1 MTYDLLDTFKKYFKD
16 DKVIIDTYELADGYY
31 YVFDEQN
38 NFEKMQ
44 VVKGQADNYEFEKY
58 IKIRDFYSKYIAS
71 NKALDTSYTEEINN
85 HKYTMLKKICSNNIY
100 TLFFKNKSVLGICNK
115 DAEKDA
121 VPIEI
126 FKKGIEKYYESLLK
140 LGTTTKEK
148 ILINE
153 KYTEEE
159 IKINKEKILKA
170 FDEVYKNLEKEE
182 MPKETWV
189 KIFIKQNT
197 EEYKRV
203 SNIYIKTKLF
213 NTNDNNIK
221 IGEKTYG
228 SNNYNYG
235 LNSKKPYLELKSTP
249 FKVGSFIDDTN
260 IEIMNKMYIW
270 LYNNSAGKDML
281 KLPTDWSF
289 NGIPKEEQ
297 EIKDKNA
304 FIIKVAGNNG
314 NARIDDYRYIS
325 KYNTRIREFTCK
337 NYLEKEQKKTFE
349 TESIYGLRWYTNN
362 IWIAENEESTR
373 NYIKDAYTDYDQ
385 RISKSMLSN
394 WKKEILKQYKEIF
407 LELFEEEN
415 PENFINKLDQIA
427 IEIIEKMYV
436 ENLSQ
441 KKKYINN
448 PRKAFNLWI
457 AYKEYFNKEGEDEG
471 MKINNLQ
478 SQCEEI
484 IEQKGK
490 IETDEQYYFLAG
502 QVAYYLLNQS
512 KAEKLTQD
520 VTEPFIKANT
530 VKKLKE
536 EIEFLYTKYNYNIY
550 LNHPKFNN
558 ILSQILLQEPE
569 EKIKDNKKI
578 ILAGILANNLF
589 YSKQEKINNGG
600 NEDGKNE

>member
-1 MTYDLLDTFKKYFKD
+1 M
-16 DKVIIDTYELADGYY
+16 
-31 YVFDEQN
+31 
-38 NFEKMQ
+38 
-44 VVKGQADNYEFEKY
+44 
-58 IKIRDFYSKYIAS
+58 
-71 NKALDTSYTEEINN
+71 
-85 HKYTMLKKICSNNIY
+85 
-100 TLFFKNKSVLGICNK
+100 
-115 DAEKDA
+115 
-121 VPIEI
+121 
-126 FKKGIEKYYESLLK
+126 
-140 LGTTTKEK
+140 
-148 ILINE
+148 
-153 KYTEEE
+153 
-159 IKINKEKILKA
+159 
-170 FDEVYKNLEKEE
+170 
-182 MPKETWV
+182 V

-203 SNIYIKTKLF
+203 SKIYIKTKLF

-228 SNNYNYG
+228 SNIYNYG

-289 NGIPKEEQ
+289 NGIPKEDQ

-349 TESIYGLRWYTNN
+349 TESIYGLRRYTNN

-415 PENFINKLDQIA
+415 PKNFINKLDQIA

-536 EIEFLYTKYNYNIY
+536 ELEFLYTKYNYNIY

-600 NEDGKNE
+600 NEDGKDE

>member
-1 MTYDLLDTFKKYFKD
+1 MTYDLLDTFKKYFEE

-44 VVKGQADNYEFEKY
+44 VIKGQADNYELEKY

-71 NKALDTSYTEEINN
+71 NKALDTSYTEEINS

-100 TLFFKNKSVLGICNK
+100 TLFFKNKSLSGICSK

-121 VPIEI
+121 VPIDV

-140 LGTTTKEK
+140 LGTTAKEK
-148 ILINE
+148 ILIEE

-159 IKINKEKILKA
+159 IKTNKEKILKA
-170 FDEVYKNLEKEE
+170 FDEVYKDLEKEE
-182 MPKETWV
+182 MPKETWI
-189 KIFIKQNT
+189 KIFLNQNT

-213 NTNDNNIK
+213 NTNDSNIK

-270 LYNNSAGKDML
+270 LYNNAAGKDML

-297 EIKDKNA
+297 EIKDKNT

-325 KYNTRIREFTCK
+325 KYNTKIREFTCK
-337 NYLEKEQKKTFE
+337 NYLEKEQKKTFR
-349 TESIYGLRWYTNN
+349 TENIYGLRWYTNN
-362 IWIAENEESTR
+362 IWIAENEECTR

-394 WKKEILKQYKEIF
+394 WKKEILKEYKDIF

-415 PENFINKLDQIA
+415 PKNFINKLDQIA

-441 KKKYINN
+441 KKKYLNN

-569 EKIKDNKKI
+569 EKIKDNKKT

-589 YSKQEKINNGG
+589 YSKQEKIDNGG
-600 NEDGKNE
+600 NEDGKDE

>member
-1 MTYDLLDTFKKYFKD
+1 MTYDLLDTFKKYFED

-31 YVFDEQN
+31 YIFDEQN
-38 NFEKMQ
+38 NFKKMQ
-44 VVKGQADNYEFEKY
+44 VLKGQADNYELEKY

-415 PENFINKLDQIA
+415 PKNFINKLDQIA

>member
-1 MTYDLLDTFKKYFKD
+1 MTYDLLDTFKKYFEE
-16 DKVIIDTYELADGYY
+16 DKVIIDTYELADGFY

-44 VVKGQADNYEFEKY
+44 VIKGQADNYELEKY

-71 NKALDTSYTEEINN
+71 NKALDTSYTEEISG

-100 TLFFKNKSVLGICNK
+100 TLFFKNKSLLGICSK

-121 VPIEI
+121 VPIDV

-140 LGTTTKEK
+140 LGATAKEK
-148 ILINE
+148 ILIEE

-159 IKINKEKILKA
+159 IKTNKEKILKA
-170 FDEVYKNLEKEE
+170 FDEVYKDLEKEE
-182 MPKETWV
+182 MPKETWI
-189 KIFIKQNT
+189 KIFLNQNT

-213 NTNDNNIK
+213 NTNDSNIK

-270 LYNNSAGKDML
+270 LYNNAAGKDML

-297 EIKDKNA
+297 EIKDKNT
-304 FIIKVAGNNG
+304 FIIKVVGNNG

-325 KYNTRIREFTCK
+325 KYNTKIREFTCK
-337 NYLEKEQKKTFE
+337 NYLEKEQKKTFR
-349 TESIYGLRWYTNN
+349 TENIYGLRWYTNN
-362 IWIAENEESTR
+362 IWIAENEECTR

-394 WKKEILKQYKEIF
+394 WKKEILKEYKDIF

-415 PENFINKLDQIA
+415 PKNFINKLDQIA

-441 KKKYINN
+441 KKKYLNN

-457 AYKEYFNKEGEDEG
+457 AYKEYFNKEGVDEG

-569 EKIKDNKKI
+569 EKIKDNKKT

-589 YSKQEKINNGG
+589 YSKQEKIDNGG

>member
-1 MTYDLLDTFKKYFKD
+1 MTYDLLDTFKKYFEE

-44 VVKGQADNYEFEKY
+44 VIKGQSDDYELEKY

-71 NKALDTSYTEEINN
+71 NKALDTSYTEEING

-100 TLFFKNKSVLGICNK
+100 TLFFKNKSLLGICSK

-121 VPIEI
+121 VPRDV

-140 LGTTTKEK
+140 LGTTAKEK
-148 ILINE
+148 ILIEE

-159 IKINKEKILKA
+159 IKTNKEKILKA
-170 FDEVYKNLEKEE
+170 FDEVYKDLEKEE
-182 MPKETWV
+182 MPKEIWV
-189 KIFIKQNT
+189 KIFLKQNT

-249 FKVGSFIDDTN
+249 FKVGSFIDDAN

-270 LYNNSAGKDML
+270 LYNNAAGKDML

-325 KYNTRIREFTCK
+325 KYNTKIREFTCK
-337 NYLEKEQKKTFE
+337 NYLEKEQKIIFQ

-362 IWIAENEESTR
+362 IWIAENEECTR

-394 WKKEILKQYKEIF
+394 WKKEILKEYKDIF
-407 LELFEEEN
+407 FELFEEEN
-415 PENFINKLDQIA
+415 PKNFINKIDQIA

-441 KKKYINN
+441 KKKYLNN

-502 QVAYYLLNQS
+502 QAAYYLLNQS

-536 EIEFLYTKYNYNIY
+536 EIEFLYSKYNYNIY

-569 EKIKDNKKI
+569 EKIKDNKKT

-589 YSKQEKINNGG
+589 YSKQEKIDNGG

>member
-1 MTYDLLDTFKKYFKD
+1 MTYDLLDTFKKYFEE

-44 VVKGQADNYEFEKY
+44 VIKGQADNYELEKY
-58 IKIRDFYSKYIAS
+58 IKTRDFYSKYITA
-71 NKALDTSYTEEINN
+71 NKVLDTGCTEEINS
-85 HKYTMLKKICSNNIY
+85 HKYTTRKKIFSNNQY
-100 TLFFKNKSVLGICNK
+100 TLFFKNRSLLGICSK
-115 DAEKDA
+115 DAEKNA
-121 VPIEI
+121 IPIDI

-140 LGTTTKEK
+140 LGTKAKEK
-148 ILINE
+148 LLIE
-153 KYTEEE
+153 KKYTEEE
-159 IKINKEKILKA
+159 IKTNKEKMLKA
-170 FDEVYKNLEKEE
+170 FYEVYKDLEKEE
-182 MPKETWV
+182 MTKETWI
-189 KIFIKQNT
+189 KIFLKQNI

-203 SNIYIKTKLF
+203 SKIYIKTKIF
-213 NTNDNNIK
+213 NTNDKNIK
-221 IGEKTYG
+221 IGEETYG
-228 SNNYNYG
+228 SNNYNFG
-235 LNSKKPYLELKSTP
+235 LNNNKPYLELKSTP
-249 FKVGSFIDDTN
+249 FKVGSLVKDTD
-260 IEIMNKMYIW
+260 IEIINKMYIW
-270 LYNNSAGKDML
+270 LYNNAAGKDML

-289 NGIPKEEQ
+289 YGTPKEEQ
-297 EIKDKNA
+297 EIRDKNA
-304 FIIKVAGNNG
+304 FMIKVTSDNG

-325 KYNTRIREFTCK
+325 KYNTKIREFTCK
-337 NYLEKEQKKTFE
+337 NYLEKEQKKTFQ
-349 TESIYGLRWYTNN
+349 TENIYELRSYTNN
-362 IWIAENEESTR
+362 IWIAENEKCTKD
-373 NYIKDAYTDYDQ
+373 YIKGGYNEYDQ
-385 RISKSMLSN
+385 SKTKLSN
-394 WKKEILKQYKEIF
+394 WKKDILKKYKDIF

-415 PENFINKLDQIA
+415 PKNFINKLDQIA

-436 ENLSQ
+436 ENLNQ
-441 KKKYINN
+441 KKEYLNN

-536 EIEFLYTKYNYNIY
+536 EIDFLYRKYNYNIY

-558 ILSQILLQEPE
+558 IYSQILLQEPE
-569 EKIKDNKKI
+569 EKIKDNKEI
-578 ILAGILANNLF
+578 ILAGILSNNLF
-589 YSKQEKINNGG
+589 YSKQEKIDNGG
-600 NEDGKNE
+600 NEDGKDE

>member
-1 MTYDLLDTFKKYFKD
+1 M
-16 DKVIIDTYELADGYY
+16 
-31 YVFDEQN
+31 
-38 NFEKMQ
+38 
-44 VVKGQADNYEFEKY
+44 
-58 IKIRDFYSKYIAS
+58 
-71 NKALDTSYTEEINN
+71 
-85 HKYTMLKKICSNNIY
+85 
-100 TLFFKNKSVLGICNK
+100 
-115 DAEKDA
+115 
-121 VPIEI
+121 
-126 FKKGIEKYYESLLK
+126 
-140 LGTTTKEK
+140 
-148 ILINE
+148 
-153 KYTEEE
+153 
-159 IKINKEKILKA
+159 
-170 FDEVYKNLEKEE
+170 
-182 MPKETWV
+182 V

-415 PENFINKLDQIA
+415 PKNFINKLDQIA

-441 KKKYINN
+441 KKKYIHN

-530 VKKLKE
+530 VKKRMKKPMSIIKKPL
-536 EIEFLYTKYNYNIY
+536 
-550 LNHPKFNN
+550 
-558 ILSQILLQEPE
+558 
-569 EKIKDNKKI
+569 EKR
-578 ILAGILANNLF
+578 
-589 YSKQEKINNGG
+589 E
-600 NEDGKNE
+600 

>member
-1 MTYDLLDTFKKYFKD
+1 MTYDLLDTFKKYFED

-44 VVKGQADNYEFEKY
+44 VLKGQADNYELEKY

-148 ILINE
+148 ILIKE

-228 SNNYNYG
+228 SNNYNFG
-235 LNSKKPYLELKSTP
+235 LNSKKPYLELKSTS

-289 NGIPKEEQ
+289 NGTPKEEQ

-325 KYNTRIREFTCK
+325 KYNTKIREFTCK
-337 NYLEKEQKKTFE
+337 NYLEKEQKKTFV

-362 IWIAENEESTR
+362 IWITENEESTR

-415 PENFINKLDQIA
+415 PKNFINKLDQIA

>member
-44 VVKGQADNYEFEKY
+44 VLKGQADNYELEKY
-58 IKIRDFYSKYIAS
+58 IKIRDFYSKYINS
-71 NKALDTSYTEEINN
+71 NKAVNTEYTEIIDKN
-85 HKYTMLKKICSNNIY
+85 KYTMEGKIFSNNIY
-100 TLFFKNKSVLGICNK
+100 TLFFKNKSLLGICGKN
-115 DAEKDA
+115 AEKDA
-121 VPIEI
+121 VPIDV

-140 LGTTTKEK
+140 FGNSKKEK

-153 KYTEEE
+153 TYKEEE
-159 IKINKEKILKA
+159 IKTNIEKILKA
-170 FDEVYKNLEKEE
+170 FDKVYKDLEKED
-182 MPKETWV
+182 MPKETRI
-189 KIFIKQNT
+189 KIFLKQNK

-213 NTNDNNIK
+213 NTNNKNIE

-228 SNNYNYG
+228 LNNYNYG

-270 LYNNSAGKDML
+270 LYNNAVGRDIL
-281 KLPTDWSF
+281 KLPTDWNF
-289 NGIPKEEQ
+289 KGIPKDNQ
-297 EIKDKNA
+297 EINEKNI
-304 FIIKVAGNNG
+304 FLIKVADNKGS
-314 NARIDDYRYIS
+314 ARIDDYRYIS
-325 KYNTRIREFTCK
+325 KYNTKIREFTCK
-337 NYLEKEQKKTFE
+337 NYLEKEQKKTFV

-415 PENFINKLDQIA
+415 PKNFINKLDQIA
-427 IEIIEKMYV
+427 LEIIEKMYV

-536 EIEFLYTKYNYNIY
+536 ELEFLYTKYNYNIY

-600 NEDGKNE
+600 NEDGKDE

>member
-1 MTYDLLDTFKKYFKD
+1 MTYDLLDTFKKYFEE

-44 VVKGQADNYEFEKY
+44 VIKGQADNYELEKY

-71 NKALDTSYTEEINN
+71 NKALDTSYTEEINS

-100 TLFFKNKSVLGICNK
+100 TLFFKNKSLSGICSK

-121 VPIEI
+121 VPIDV

-140 LGTTTKEK
+140 LGTTAKEK
-148 ILINE
+148 ILIEE

-159 IKINKEKILKA
+159 IKTNKEKILKA
-170 FDEVYKNLEKEE
+170 FDEVYKDLEKEE
-182 MPKETWV
+182 MPKETWI
-189 KIFIKQNT
+189 KIFLNQNT

-213 NTNDNNIK
+213 NTNDSNIK

-270 LYNNSAGKDML
+270 LYNNAAGKDML

-297 EIKDKNA
+297 EIKDKNT

-325 KYNTRIREFTCK
+325 KYNTKIREFTCK
-337 NYLEKEQKKTFE
+337 NYLEKEQKKTFR
-349 TESIYGLRWYTNN
+349 TENIYGLRWYTNN
-362 IWIAENEESTR
+362 IWIAENEECTR

-394 WKKEILKQYKEIF
+394 WKKEILKEYKEIF

-415 PENFINKLDQIA
+415 PKNFINKLDQIA

-441 KKKYINN
+441 KKKYLNN

-457 AYKEYFNKEGEDEG
+457 AYKEYFNKEGVDEG

-569 EKIKDNKKI
+569 EKIKDNKKT

-589 YSKQEKINNGG
+589 YSKQEKIDNGG

>member
-1 MTYDLLDTFKKYFKD
+1 MTYDLLDTFKKYFEE

-44 VVKGQADNYEFEKY
+44 VIKGQADNYELEKY

-71 NKALDTSYTEEINN
+71 NKALDTSYTEEINS

-100 TLFFKNKSVLGICNK
+100 TLFFKNKSLLGICSK

-121 VPIEI
+121 VPIDV

-140 LGTTTKEK
+140 LGTTAKEK
-148 ILINE
+148 ILIEE

-159 IKINKEKILKA
+159 IKTNKEKILKA
-170 FDEVYKNLEKEE
+170 FDEVYKDLEKEE
-182 MPKETWV
+182 MPKETWI
-189 KIFIKQNT
+189 KIFLNQNT

-203 SNIYIKTKLF
+203 SKIYIKTKLF
-213 NTNDNNIK
+213 NTNDSNIK

-270 LYNNSAGKDML
+270 LYNNAAGKDML

-297 EIKDKNA
+297 EIKDKNT

-325 KYNTRIREFTCK
+325 KYNTKIREFTCK
-337 NYLEKEQKKTFE
+337 NYLEKEQKIIFQ

-362 IWIAENEESTR
+362 IWIAENEECTR

-394 WKKEILKQYKEIF
+394 WKKEILKEYKDIF
-407 LELFEEEN
+407 FELFEEEN
-415 PENFINKLDQIA
+415 PKNFINKIDQIA

-441 KKKYINN
+441 KKKYLNN

-502 QVAYYLLNQS
+502 QAAYYLLNQS

-536 EIEFLYTKYNYNIY
+536 EIEFLYSKYNYNIY

-569 EKIKDNKKI
+569 EKIKDNKKT

-589 YSKQEKINNGG
+589 YSKQEKIDNGG